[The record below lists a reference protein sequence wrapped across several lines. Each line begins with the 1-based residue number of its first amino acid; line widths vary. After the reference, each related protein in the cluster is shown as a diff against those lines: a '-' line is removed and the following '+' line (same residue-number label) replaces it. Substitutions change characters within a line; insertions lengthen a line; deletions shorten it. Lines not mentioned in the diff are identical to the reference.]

1 MDLGQ
6 QARGGQMLLWL
17 QFHRSVWPRQAA
29 REWRAR
35 GAELPSCDLS
45 QRSKPA
51 DERCHNGQ
59 FRILCGAFNK
69 IEHTRSGTKDMA
81 LQAI

>member
-35 GAELPSCDLS
+35 GAELPCDLS
-45 QRSKPA
+45 SDQNQLAK
-51 DERCHNGQ
+51 GVT
-59 FRILCGAFNK
+59 
-69 IEHTRSGTKDMA
+69 TRSSDFV
-81 LQAI
+81 LRI